1 MILQKELK
9 SGTCTDNLNLTVIMA
24 CNGVLNPPAKVP
36 PQTGKPQVL
45 NFFTPSP
52 PPVLKPFTPP
62 LRLDGYFQQE
72 HVYLS
77 EAIITD

>member
-45 NFFTPSP
+45 NFLP
-52 PPVLKPFTPP
+52 PPPLQSSNLLLPP
-62 LRLDGYFQQE
+62 PPTGNKKHENVKLL
-72 HVYLS
+72 
-77 EAIITD
+77 